1 MWPAVPSSQVPSS
14 SLPSRTTMK
23 AYSSTRSI
31 EGDQLLINFAKY
43 EATFTSLNEGIL
55 STFAIIVPLFL
66 VKMFKDFYF
75 EAYLFEIKCTAT
87 TLSKNSVMTVH
98 EWSIFWKN
106 YQILDNK
113 EMYNKIVF
121 LSSILVEWH
130 RQLWGKECIVKN

>member
-14 SLPSRTTMK
+14 SLSSRTTMK

-66 VKMFKDFYF
+66 VK
-75 EAYLFEIKCTAT
+75 AYLFEIKCTVT

-98 EWSIFWKN
+98 EWSIF
-106 YQILDNK
+106 
-113 EMYNKIVF
+113 
-121 LSSILVEWH
+121 
-130 RQLWGKECIVKN
+130 

>member
-55 STFAIIVPLFL
+55 STFTIIVPLFL

-75 EAYLFEIKCTAT
+75 EAYLFEIKCTVT

-98 EWSIFWKN
+98 EWSIF
-106 YQILDNK
+106 
-113 EMYNKIVF
+113 
-121 LSSILVEWH
+121 
-130 RQLWGKECIVKN
+130 